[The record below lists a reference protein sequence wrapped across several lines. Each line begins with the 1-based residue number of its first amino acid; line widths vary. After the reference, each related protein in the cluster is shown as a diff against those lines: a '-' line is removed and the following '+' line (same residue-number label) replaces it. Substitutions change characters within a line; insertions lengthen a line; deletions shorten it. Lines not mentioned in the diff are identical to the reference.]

1 MDRQFQ
7 AKVLEKLPVDAGFF
21 GPFLYLKPVD
31 HILSGFCAEKVR
43 NGIYISKYC
52 YPLCDRSDDLNLNFS
67 ERLPY
72 PECFIDFDVID
83 KADRANEFVNRILP
97 FIENAKQNLDVH
109 ALYKFIQNNENIL
122 RNEWVMKTYILLQVL
137 MGKYTGALVNI
148 EKILANQY
156 SGAREQIAKECS
168 EIKLLLEEDP
178 FSAKDKVVEWEGQM
192 KSRVLSP

>member
-7 AKVLEKLPVDAGFF
+7 AKVLEKLPIDAGFF
-21 GPFLYLKPVD
+21 GSFLYLKPVE
-31 HILSGFCAEKVR
+31 HILSGFCAEEVR
-43 NGIYISKYC
+43 NGVYISKYC
-52 YPLCDRSDDLNLNFS
+52 YLLCDRSDDLNLNFS

-97 FIENAKQNLDVH
+97 FMENAKQNLDVL
-109 ALYKFIQNNENIL
+109 ALYKFIQNNEKIL

-137 MGKYTGALVNI
+137 MGKYADALVNL

-156 SGAREQIAKECS
+156 SGAREQIAKECG

-178 FSAKDKVVEWEGQM
+178 SSAKNRLVEWEGQM
-192 KSRVLSP
+192 KSRVLLL